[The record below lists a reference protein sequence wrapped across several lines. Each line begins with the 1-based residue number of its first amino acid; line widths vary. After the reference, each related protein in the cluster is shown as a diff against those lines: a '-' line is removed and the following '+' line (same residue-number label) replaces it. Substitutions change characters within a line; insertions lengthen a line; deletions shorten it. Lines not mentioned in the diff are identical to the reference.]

1 MLVGG
6 AVDQF
11 GIAGL
16 GNWYPEIVADGFIP
30 ANMSSV
36 TADVHVCRFTSASI
50 GQWSVSL
57 SPVLVCT
64 VCTCANIEW

>member
-1 MLVGG
+1 MPVGP

-30 ANMSSV
+30 VNMSSV
-36 TADVHVCRFTSASI
+36 TDNVRIC
-50 GQWSVSL
+50 Q
-57 SPVLVCT
+57 
-64 VCTCANIEW
+64 